1 MFLDDPPQPPEVLN
15 MSHFGSAFAVLG
27 IGVILGS
34 VVLVVE
40 IAYNCMI
47 KTMQK

>member
-1 MFLDDPPQPPEVLN
+1 MFLDDPPPPPEVLN

-40 IAYNCMI
+40 VAYNCMI
-47 KTMQK
+47 KTIEK

>member
-34 VVLVVE
+34 VVLMVE

-47 KTMQK
+47 KTMEK